1 MVFSFLEQ
9 GRNCPMVQKKHKVL
23 MTDEETGDKFILV
36 DEYPVTRY
44 KCGLKAG
51 DQVRL
56 KKDLVGFDHKYRPT
70 GKVDAKGQI
79 WTVLKGSIV
88 NGNVDM
94 WFRKADGE
102 LISWDDDRE
111 SVATWFE
118 LTTRANK
125 RSAIRGQKEL
135 LTPKPHV
142 HRIYM
147 AGVYSKRGSNY
158 LSKRQYSK
166 AIANYDKALKSD
178 PRYGPAYCD
187 RGAAYLRK
195 GKLDKAKA
203 DLDKALRLGAMGEI
217 VYYHRGAF
225 YEAIGKHGKAMAD
238 YTKVINLNPTDAD
251 AYIKRGRIY
260 YKKGNLDKALADYSK
275 AIEINPKYVA
285 AYMSRE
291 RTYFAKG
298 QYDKAIA
305 DLSKVIKMNPSDAVA
320 YNNRA
325 VAFFYKKEIKSARD
339 DVSKAQALGFKV
351 HPEFLKELQDAAE
364 PRR

>member
-1 MVFSFLEQ
+1 MVH
-9 GRNCPMVQKKHKVL
+9 KKHKLV

-36 DEYPVTRY
+36 DEYPVTKY

-56 KKDLVGFDHKYRPT
+56 KKDLVGFDHKNRPT
-70 GKVDAKGQI
+70 GEVDPKGQV
-79 WTVLKGSIV
+79 WTVLRGSIV
-88 NGNVDM
+88 DGYVDV

-102 LISWDDDRE
+102 LTSWNDNRE
-111 SVATWFE
+111 SIATWFE
-118 LTTRANK
+118 LIVRRNK
-125 RSAIRGQKEL
+125 TSAIRGQKEL
-135 LTPKPHV
+135 LPPPPHM
-142 HRIYM
+142 HRISM
-147 AGVYSKRGSNY
+147 AGIYFERGTNY
-158 LSKRQYSK
+158 LLRRQYSK

-178 PRYGPAYCD
+178 PRYAPAYCD

-225 YEAIGKHGKAMAD
+225 HEAIGEHGKAIGA
-238 YTKVINLNPTDAD
+238 YTKVIDLNPTDVD

-260 YKKGNLDKALADYSK
+260 YKKGKLDKALADYSK
-275 AIEINPKYVA
+275 AIKINPKNIA
-285 AYMSRE
+285 AYMNRE

-305 DLSKVIKMNPSDAVA
+305 DLNKVIKMNPRDAAA

-325 VAFFYKKEIKSARD
+325 VAFFYKKKIKKAWD

-351 HPEFLKELQDAAE
+351 HREFLKQLRDVTD
-364 PRR
+364 